1 MSRVGWKQ
9 GAYCKAYLRAAV
21 WSVKTTPTEALKV
34 TLCLTP
40 VDLAVTGAARF
51 TAHRL
56 NYQGEW
62 RNIGLGH
69 MTPEFL
75 HKYPFTLKQDRTHKK
90 Y

>member
-1 MSRVGWKQ
+1 M
-9 GAYCKAYLRAAV
+9 
-21 WSVKTTPTEALKV
+21 
-34 TLCLTP
+34 
-40 VDLAVTGAARF
+40 DLAVIGAPRF

-62 RNIGLGH
+62 RDAGLGH

-75 HKYPFTLKQDRTHKK
+75 HKYPFTLTQDRTLKK